1 MEQSG
6 TSASELGYLPMTTLG
21 DALIIAMDFEQSA
34 SSLYGHFAQR
44 MDSQVR
50 PLLRQLAVDA
60 KAHFELLQ
68 RRAACSELE
77 QRLDHAGAIWLS
89 AQRFRRSV
97 SLPELL
103 PESIEA
109 AQRFRRSVSLPE
121 LLPESIEDDVLTYAE
136 VREHL
141 DYDFYSTMARLVSTG
156 DLHELFLRLRDDKE
170 RHGGDVK
177 NCCAALFL
185 VY

>member
-103 PESIEA
+103 PESIE
-109 AQRFRRSVSLPE
+109 
-121 LLPESIEDDVLTYAE
+121 DDVLTYAE

>member
-60 KAHFELLQ
+60 KAHFELSGTDL
-68 RRAACSELE
+68 
-77 QRLDHAGAIWLS
+77 AGVARYQGKL
-89 AQRFRRSV
+89 
-97 SLPELL
+97 
-103 PESIEA
+103 EA
-109 AQRFRRSVSLPE
+109 A
-121 LLPESIEDDVLTYAE
+121 
-136 VREHL
+136 
-141 DYDFYSTMARLVSTG
+141 
-156 DLHELFLRLRDDKE
+156 
-170 RHGGDVK
+170 
-177 NCCAALFL
+177 
-185 VY
+185 